1 LAWIPFSTHTTWL
14 LWAFIQINSSTR
26 TIYNLIEDE
35 LVAYGLLKSHNMVSA
50 NQDLKKTLLF
60 TSIGKIIAALPSNVE
75 IEVNEKSKRVNS
87 IDISHE
93 KQE

>member
-1 LAWIPFSTHTTWL
+1 
-14 LWAFIQINSSTR
+14 
-26 TIYNLIEDE
+26 
-35 LVAYGLLKSHNMVSA
+35 
-50 NQDLKKTLLF
+50 LKKTLLF